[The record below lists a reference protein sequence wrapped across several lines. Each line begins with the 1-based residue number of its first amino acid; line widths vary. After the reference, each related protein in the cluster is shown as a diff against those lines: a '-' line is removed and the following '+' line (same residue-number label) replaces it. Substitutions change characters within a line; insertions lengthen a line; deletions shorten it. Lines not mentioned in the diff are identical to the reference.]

1 MSFTEKLQNGVQR
14 FAGGIQSNKYIMSI
28 TNGLMSVFPVTMAGA
43 IASLINGLPIPAY
56 QTFLTDTG
64 LKALTVIPN
73 EITNGLLSLYIVFL
87 VAQKF
92 AEAHRID
99 GTSAGLLALMAF
111 FVVTP
116 YQASETGTMVALNIR
131 WFGAT
136 GLFTA
141 FIIAL
146 LVGKIYTEFVVKG
159 WIIKMPESVP
169 PTVAKSFSG
178 FVPGIVVLFVA
189 LAIKGLVGLTP
200 FGDLHTMIFAL
211 VATPLRALGG
221 TFPAML
227 IAVIAGHLLWIFGI
241 HGTMVV
247 YSVFIAIWTPL
258 GVENLAAFNAG
269 LPIPHLVTGSLF
281 FQAVAMGSGATLG
294 LALAMLKAKSERY
307 RTIGKLAVVP
317 NALGINEPVIFGLPV
332 VMNPILAIPFML
344 TPAIIITAA
353 YFLMVTGILNPLPG
367 IATPLGTPIIIAGL
381 IGGGWK
387 WAIFQALTIVLSYVM
402 YKPFF
407 NIMDKKAFEEENQP
421 IEA

>member
-56 QTFLTDTG
+56 QTFLTDSG

-200 FGDLHTMIFAL
+200 FGD
-211 VATPLRALGG
+211 
-221 TFPAML
+221 
-227 IAVIAGHLLWIFGI
+227 
-241 HGTMVV
+241 
-247 YSVFIAIWTPL
+247 
-258 GVENLAAFNAG
+258 
-269 LPIPHLVTGSLF
+269 
-281 FQAVAMGSGATLG
+281 
-294 LALAMLKAKSERY
+294 
-307 RTIGKLAVVP
+307 
-317 NALGINEPVIFGLPV
+317 
-332 VMNPILAIPFML
+332 
-344 TPAIIITAA
+344 
-353 YFLMVTGILNPLPG
+353 
-367 IATPLGTPIIIAGL
+367 
-381 IGGGWK
+381 
-387 WAIFQALTIVLSYVM
+387 
-402 YKPFF
+402 
-407 NIMDKKAFEEENQP
+407 
-421 IEA
+421 